1 MFKTRQQPREE
12 WDTVKTRLRNLA
24 RAQFQGKRNEL
35 CPVTDEIMFKKEQTG
50 LVSKASLV
58 PQ

>member
-1 MFKTRQQPREE
+1 MFKTRQQLREE

-24 RAQFQGKRNEL
+24 RAQFQGKT
-35 CPVTDEIMFKKEQTG
+35 VTDEIMFKKEQTG

-58 PQ
+58 SQ